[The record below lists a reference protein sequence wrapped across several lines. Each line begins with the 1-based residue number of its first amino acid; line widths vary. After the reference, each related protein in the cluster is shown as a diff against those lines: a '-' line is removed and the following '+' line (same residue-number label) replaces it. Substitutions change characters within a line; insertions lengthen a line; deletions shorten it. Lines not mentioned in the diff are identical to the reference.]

1 MQRTLLLAAGTLAL
15 AGPAHALHPAP
26 LVDAAWLDSQL
37 GSDDLVV
44 LDVRSAIDDG
54 GDRESFEAAR
64 IPGSRYSSYTDAG
77 WREDRDGVAGLMPA
91 VDDLEALIGGLGI
104 DNDDTVVVVS
114 SGTGP
119 TDFGSAARVYWTF
132 KALGH
137 DEVTILNGGFAG
149 WEQQGF
155 ETASGTASDPD
166 AVDFSAT
173 LQEQLLATT
182 DEVEAAREA
191 DETTLV
197 DARPP
202 AFYRGETQSP
212 AARVPGTIPGSVNLP
227 HDGSLEARD
236 GAYFLQPD
244 SLKARIDEL
253 GLDQEAPTVAFCNT
267 GHWAASG
274 WFQLSEIGGL
284 KNTTMYDGSM
294 AAWTRDD
301 DRPVQLADRGTV
313 SVGEL
318 AE

>member
-1 MQRTLLLAAGTLAL
+1 MRRTLLLAAGTLAL
-15 AGPAHALHPAP
+15 SGHAYALHPSP
-26 LVDAAWLDSQL
+26 LVDAAWLEGQL
-37 GSDDLVV
+37 DGDELVV

-54 GDRESFEAAR
+54 GDRASFEAAR

-77 WREDRDGVAGLMPA
+77 WREERDGVAGLMPA
-91 VDDLEALIGGLGI
+91 VGDLEALIGGLGI
-104 DNDDTVVVVS
+104 DNDDTVVVVPA
-114 SGTGP
+114 GTGP
-119 TDFGSAARVYWTF
+119 TDFGSAARIYWTF

-149 WEQQGF
+149 WEQQGHKV
-155 ETASGTASDPD
+155 ASGPVKAPD
-166 AVDFSAT
+166 AASFEGS
-173 LQEQLLATT
+173 LRESLLATT
-182 DEVEAAREA
+182 EEVVTAREA
-191 DETTLV
+191 DEQLV

-202 AFYRGETQSP
+202 AFYKGQTQSP

-227 HDGSLEARD
+227 HDGSFEERD
-236 GAYFLQPD
+236 GAYYLQPD
-244 SLKARIDEL
+244 SLKARIDDL
-253 GLDQEAPTVAFCNT
+253 GLDPEAPTVAFCNT

-284 KNTTMYDGSM
+284 ENVTMYDGSM

-301 DRPVQLADRGTV
+301 ERPVQLADRGIV

>member
-1 MQRTLLLAAGTLAL
+1 MRTRLLLAAGTLAL
-15 AGPAHALHPAP
+15 AGPAHALHPSP
-26 LVDAAWLDSQL
+26 LVDAEWLDNQL

-64 IPGSRYSSYTDAG
+64 IPGSHYSSYTDAG
-77 WREDRDGVAGLMPA
+77 WRESRDGVAGLMPA
-91 VDDLEALIGGLGI
+91 VEDLESLIGGLGI

-114 SGTGP
+114 AGTGP

-137 DEVTILNGGFAG
+137 DEVSILNGGFAG

-155 ETASGTASDPD
+155 EIASGTASAPQT
-166 AVDFSAT
+166 ADFSAT
-173 LQEQLLATT
+173 LQEHLLATT
-182 DEVEAAREA
+182 QEVEAAREA
-191 DETTLV
+191 DETLV

-202 AFYRGETQSP
+202 AFFKGQTQSP

-236 GAYFLQPD
+236 GAYYLQPD

-253 GLDQEAPTVAFCNT
+253 GLDREAPTVAFCNT

-274 WFQLSEIGGL
+274 WFQLSEVGGL
-284 KNTTMYDGSM
+284 DNVTMYDGSM
-294 AAWTRDD
+294 AAWTQDD
-301 DRPVQLADRGTV
+301 ERPIQLADRGTV

-318 AE
+318 SD

>member
-1 MQRTLLLAAGTLAL
+1 MKRSLLLAAGTLAL
-15 AGPAHALHPAP
+15 AGPVHAQHPAP
-26 LVDAAWLDSQL
+26 LVEAAWLDQQL
-37 GSDDLVV
+37 DSDNLVI

-54 GDRESFEAAR
+54 GDRASFEAAH
-64 IPGSRYSSYTDAG
+64 IPGSRYSNYTDAG
-77 WREDRDGVAGLMPA
+77 WREARHGVAGLMPG

-104 DNDDTVVVVS
+104 DNDDTVVVVPA
-114 SGTGP
+114 GTGP
-119 TDFGSAARVYWTF
+119 TDFGSATRVYWTF

-155 ETASGTASDPD
+155 EVASGTPD
-166 AVDFSAT
+166 APEATDFSGS

-182 DEVEAAREA
+182 AEVEAALDAGEP
-191 DETTLV
+191 LV

-202 AFYRGETQSP
+202 AFYRGEIKSP

-227 HDGSLEARD
+227 HDGSFAERD
-236 GAYFLQPD
+236 GAYYLQPD
-244 SLKARIDEL
+244 SLMARIDEL
-253 GLDQEAPTVAFCNT
+253 DLDREAPAVVFCNT

-284 KNTTMYDGSM
+284 KNATMYDGSM

-301 DRPVQLADRGTV
+301 DHLVQLAERGIV
-313 SVGEL
+313 SVGKL

>member
-1 MQRTLLLAAGTLAL
+1 MRRTLFLAAGALAL
-15 AGPAHALHPAP
+15 AGPAHALHPSP
-26 LVDAAWLDSQL
+26 LVDAEWLEGRL

-91 VDDLEALIGGLGI
+91 VDDLESLIGGLGI

-114 SGTGP
+114 AGTGP

-149 WEQQGF
+149 WQQQGH
-155 ETASGTASDPD
+155 EVASGPVKAPD
-166 AVDFSAT
+166 ATTFEGELREA
-173 LQEQLLATT
+173 LLATT
-182 DEVEAAREA
+182 EQVEAAREA
-191 DETTLV
+191 DEPLV

-227 HDGSLEARD
+227 HDGSLEERD
-236 GAYFLQPD
+236 GAYYLQPD
-244 SLKARIDEL
+244 SLKSRIDEL
-253 GLDQEAPTVAFCNT
+253 GLDREAPTVAFCNT

-284 KNTTMYDGSM
+284 ENVTMYDGSM

-301 DRPVQLADRGTV
+301 ERPVQLADRGTV
-313 SVGEL
+313 RAGEL

>member
-1 MQRTLLLAAGTLAL
+1 MRTRLLLAAGAL
-15 AGPAHALHPAP
+15 SVTGSAHALHPSP
-26 LVDAAWLDSQL
+26 LVEAEWLDSKL

-54 GDRESFEAAR
+54 GDRDSFEAAR

-91 VDDLEALIGGLGI
+91 VDDLEKLIGGLGI

-114 SGTGP
+114 AGTGP

-149 WEQQGF
+149 WEQQGL
-155 ETASGTASDPD
+155 EVASGTSSDPE

-182 DEVEAAREA
+182 EEVEEAHEA
-191 DETTLV
+191 DEPLV

-202 AFYRGETQSP
+202 AFFTGETQSP

-227 HDGSLEARD
+227 HDSSLEARD
-236 GAYFLQPD
+236 GAYYLQPD
-244 SLKARIDEL
+244 TLKTRIDEL
-253 GLDQEAPTVAFCNT
+253 GLDHEAPTVAFCNT

-284 KNTTMYDGSM
+284 EDVTMYDGSM

-301 DRPVQLADRGTV
+301 ERPIQLADRGTV
-313 SVGEL
+313 RVGEL